1 MKRALLLISLIVLL
15 SVSLA
20 CNFANQFLQQPAVDQ
35 PPSVAQPAQPI
46 ENLAQPPTHT
56 PFPTIHPTV
65 TAQPPTPVPVVNPFL
80 PSGFLVSDSNGGS
93 VTFYGTDGVAKGII
107 QSPGLSPGGFSGS
120 NVHVAS
126 GVTDSLNAP
135 LIYYSFENAP
145 EIRQTLNGN
154 MSTLVS
160 MADLTYMRGA
170 PGQSAFVYV
179 TVTWGNDN
187 LISHIFARNIQGGG
201 ASWAHERVDPQIY
214 ATIPLAVQAANNE
227 PQGVWFSL
235 MPYGI
240 GGDIVFPP
248 HKGLYYLDLM
258 AGGTETLFLSDD
270 FNPVGLSPDLNWVAY
285 APADNGFVN
294 GTNPTL
300 TLYNLLTLVGTEIP
314 INPASDRGAGF
325 AVFSPDNQYV
335 AWMEGSGWMMAETP
349 NFHSKVVIADI
360 NGTILAELPDNV
372 LAGFSG
378 DPNSTWV
385 RPVGWLDAETLI
397 VDVRGDDWAD
407 TSLVKVRFDG
417 SNIAYLA
424 SGQFEG
430 FTYP

>member
-1 MKRALLLISLIVLL
+1 L
-15 SVSLA
+15 
-20 CNFANQFLQQPAVDQ
+20 
-35 PPSVAQPAQPI
+35 
-46 ENLAQPPTHT
+46 
-56 PFPTIHPTV
+56 
-65 TAQPPTPVPVVNPFL
+65 
-80 PSGFLVSDSNGGS
+80 
-93 VTFYGTDGVAKGII
+93 
-107 QSPGLSPGGFSGS
+107 
-120 NVHVAS
+120 
-126 GVTDSLNAP
+126 
-135 LIYYSFENAP
+135 
-145 EIRQTLNGN
+145 
-154 MSTLVS
+154 
-160 MADLTYMRGA
+160 
-170 PGQSAFVYV
+170 
-179 TVTWGNDN
+179 
-187 LISHIFARNIQGGG
+187 QGGG
-201 ASWAHERVDPQIY
+201 ASWAHERIDPQSF
-214 ATIPLAVQAANNE
+214 ATIPLAVQASNNE

-258 AGGTETLFLSDD
+258 AGGPETLFLTDD

-285 APADNGFVN
+285 APTDNGFVS
-294 GTNPTL
+294 GQNPRI
-300 TLYNLLTLVGTEIP
+300 TLYNLYTTVGIDIP

-360 NGTILAELPDNV
+360 NGNILAELPDNV
-372 LAGFSG
+372 LAAQSG

-385 RPVGWLDAETLI
+385 RPMGWLDAETLI
-397 VDVRGDDWAD
+397 VDVRGEDWNN